1 VHDGDADDT
10 NSYYLKYATRDPQ
23 GNVTEE
29 LGSQRLN
36 SWNSNNIARDKTS
49 KFEMRIDRDGMHDV
63 VMEWFKHTTG
73 SKIFGFFLMN
83 QDRSTKRKLGCR
95 YVYSDGL
102 TIEDKCF
109 KEGVRNY
116 GVQCELEKELY
127 DKFKKEKFLVSKVKG
142 FNSFFFVVGGN
153 SLQTEEEQ
161 IEISGKVTASKL
173 KSAFMKYNKNKA
185 VNRVLVSK
193 FIEGI
198 AA

>member
-1 VHDGDADDT
+1 
-10 NSYYLKYATRDPQ
+10 
-23 GNVTEE
+23 
-29 LGSQRLN
+29 
-36 SWNSNNIARDKTS
+36 
-49 KFEMRIDRDGMHDV
+49 
-63 VMEWFKHTTG
+63 
-73 SKIFGFFLMN
+73 
-83 QDRSTKRKLGCR
+83 
-95 YVYSDGL
+95 
-102 TIEDKCF
+102 
-109 KEGVRNY
+109 
-116 GVQCELEKELY
+116 LY

-161 IEISGKVTASKL
+161 IEITGKVTASKL